1 MKKSEMEGTQKK
13 TKHVIEHIETH
24 FYKLKMNSS
33 KSSSERERE
42 REREGEYQAGAP
54 DEGSVCSCRSA
65 AGQLLAQLSS

>member
-42 REREGEYQAGAP
+42 KERERESIRQGPPMKVVCVAVVARR
-54 DEGSVCSCRSA
+54 GSCWRS
-65 AGQLLAQLSS
+65 